1 MKDEKK
7 LTEQDIEHAQVRL
20 PPIAGLQPRT
30 WLPVLLALLTAL
42 LLFLVL
48 VLPGLRHRG
57 AYLSCRGYPAAAAV
71 YEGEHYLGDTST
83 PFFISRGEHL
93 LSIRK
98 QGFRDLELKVIVPG
112 PVFATL
118 FFRPSVSVTYSLDPE
133 SPASVLN
140 PSFAEFL
147 DWSLSGNPSKVY
159 QIPRPLTDA
168 VLDLVSAANPASI
181 RTGAMSQQILRA
193 GMAASTNPASARDS
207 VGAALVAAAPGGSFT
222 GTLATAR
229 AALALLASSSQ
240 SQQWIRANASGTLSS
255 SILTGLA
262 SDAAPSSGNK
272 APVKTGSL
280 SAAGHVFVLFSA
292 GTCLM
297 AGETS
302 QDAAPYE
309 IRVPAFGIAAT
320 EVTRRQY
327 AAFLAANPYWRR
339 DNLET
344 LLAAGLVDEDYLADF
359 NASAP
364 DEHPVTQ
371 ISWHAAMAY
380 CEWLTS
386 FLPPGYRAVLPTEAM
401 WESAAAAGL
410 QTLRSSAGG
419 SSILPGIFKHEDASG
434 PARVSSTG
442 ADRNGISDIFGN
454 VWEWTSDTYMP
465 FPGLLVS
472 EAGSLPGTAPAD
484 STLMNLLAAGKT
496 KVVRGGSWANAAEKV
511 TLGMRGP
518 VPASHG
524 SEFLGFRPAI
534 VLP

>member
-7 LTEQDIEHAQVRL
+7 LSEQDIEHAQVRL

-30 WLPVLLALLTAL
+30 WLPVLYALLIAL
-42 LLFLVL
+42 VLFLVL
-48 VLPGLRHRG
+48 ILPGLRHRG

-71 YEGEHYLGDTST
+71 FEGEHYLGDTST
-83 PFFISRGEHL
+83 PFFIPRGEHL
-93 LSIRK
+93 LSFRK
-98 QGFRDLELKVIVPG
+98 QGFSNLDLKVTVPG

-118 FFRPSVSVTYSLDPE
+118 IFRPSVAVTYSLDPE
-133 SPASVLN
+133 SPTSVLN

-159 QIPRPLTDA
+159 QIPRPLTDG
-168 VLDLVSAANPASI
+168 VLDLVSAANPVSI
-181 RTGAMSQQILRA
+181 QSGAMSQQILRV
-193 GMAASTNPASARDS
+193 GMAASTNPASARDAL
-207 VGAALVAAAPGGSFT
+207 GAALVAAAPGGSFT
-222 GTLATAR
+222 GALATAH
-229 AALALLASSSQ
+229 AVLALLASSSQ
-240 SQQWIRANASGTLSS
+240 RQQWIRANASGTISS
-255 SILTGLA
+255 SILAGSAPDT
-262 SDAAPSSGNK
+262 APSLRNK

-344 LLAAGLVDEDYLADF
+344 LLASGLVDEDYLADF
-359 NASAP
+359 NVSAP

-371 ISWHAAMAY
+371 ISWHAAKAY
-380 CEWLTS
+380 CEWLNS

-410 QTLRSSAGG
+410 QAYQASGGGTSLLRGIFKQDDTGGPAKVSSAGG
-419 SSILPGIFKHEDASG
+419 
-434 PARVSSTG
+434 
-442 ADRNGISDIFGN
+442 DRNGISDLFGN

-465 FPGLLVS
+465 FPGLLAT
-472 EAGSLPGTAPAD
+472 EAGNLPGTTTAD
-484 STLMNLLAAGKT
+484 STLENLLAAGKV
-496 KVVRGGSWANAAEKV
+496 KAVRGGSWANAAEKV